1 MQDKDAPV
9 SDVPA
14 VLAEAAGPLDRTGA
28 SALFITFEG
37 GEGAG
42 KSTQIARLARRI
54 AALGRE
60 VVTTREPGGSPKAE
74 TIRAFLLSGG
84 ARSFGPLAE
93 TMLFAAARADH
104 VALTIR
110 PALARGAVV
119 LCDRFADSTRV
130 YQGLLG
136 EIPAETIRALDR
148 IAFGETRPHLTLVF
162 DLPAE
167 LGLARAQTRRRLRNE
182 AVDRFEAEDLAFH
195 ANVRKGF
202 LDIAHSEPERC
213 ALVDASGSAD
223 DVEATAWGVLA
234 ARFFAEGE
242 REALMGAAGVH

>member
-1 MQDKDAPV
+1 MQDGDVREIGARPAAPEFGRV
-9 SDVPA
+9 
-14 VLAEAAGPLDRTGA
+14 GP
-28 SALFITFEG
+28 FVTFEG

-42 KSTQIARLARRI
+42 KSTQIERLARRI

-74 TIRAFLLSGG
+74 AIRDFILSGG
-84 ARSFGPLAE
+84 AQAFGPLAE

-130 YQGLLG
+130 YQGALG
-136 EIPAETIRALDR
+136 AVGADTLAALEG
-148 IAFGETRPHLTLVF
+148 IACGETRPDLTLIF

-167 LGLARAQTRRRLRNE
+167 LGLARAQTRRLARAE
-182 AVDRFEAEDLAFH
+182 AVDRFEAEDQAFH
-195 ANVRKGF
+195 RNVRKAF
-202 LDIAHSEPERC
+202 LAIAHAEPERC
-213 ALVDASGSAD
+213 VVVDAAGSAD
-223 DVEATAWGVLA
+223 EVEAKAWAVLED
-234 ARFFAEGE
+234 RFFANDDRGLSGAE
-242 REALMGAAGVH
+242 RG